1 MLYRFKNNALEAVEY
16 DDYSKYNGKEKD
28 LENLLAEN
36 LNDLY
41 IEDAQLMPIFQE
53 RQMQAEPDLL
63 ALDKNGNLV
72 VFELKREKVLGD
84 TTIQVMR
91 YTQEYGQKSYADL
104 NLLYKTYNQKNG
116 MEEQELK
123 EAHKEAFGLE
133 KCLDENEFN
142 LKQKMLIV
150 GNSLDISLINA
161 VEYWKS
167 KNLDIDFLP
176 YRFYKINDEIYFEFF
191 AKPYDYHI
199 NPRDNKGI
207 IFDTCRSFDEK
218 AVWDMFKNEKIS
230 AYNSS
235 SNFIKSFNKGDYVF
249 YYHKGWGVI
258 GVGIVKSSRYKEVFS
273 DNELE
278 LYHKVELLT
287 PKLNN
292 ENEIKCIS
300 ANEICNLLGKKFYWA
315 STTKR
320 PYLSSGESKI
330 LADELII
337 RYNKK

>member
-1 MLYRFKNNALEAVEY
+1 MHKVKAKKSKYIMIILILSILFFILFNIQNEESKKQEITIEKVNSKIYENKTNNNIEKQSTKDAKTVEKEIIETEFKGYKVSSKIYIPKINLETYVLEQ
-16 DDYSKYNGKEKD
+16 YSKQALLTSVTKFYGANPNQIGNFCVAGHNYGPSNMFQ
-28 LENLLAEN
+28 NLRK
-36 LNDLY
+36 LN
-41 IEDAQLMPIFQE
+41 
-53 RQMQAEPDLL
+53 
-63 ALDKNGNLV
+63 
-72 VFELKREKVLGD
+72 
-84 TTIQVMR
+84 
-91 YTQEYGQKSYADL
+91 
-104 NLLYKTYNQKNG
+104 
-116 MEEQELK
+116 
-123 EAHKEAFGLE
+123 
-133 KCLDENEFN
+133 
-142 LKQKMLIV
+142 
-150 GNSLDISLINA
+150 
-161 VEYWKS
+161 
-167 KNLDIDFLP
+167 
-176 YRFYKINDEIYFEFF
+176 INDEIYFEFF